1 MSENDNRLT
10 KMMDAIKNAA
20 KDNGFILEIN
30 QTNDI
35 DYQYFNAKIIEIG
48 SYKNILS
55 LIENNYKYELKGL
68 YYFLSD
74 YHYNQEPTDKLPNS
88 IDLAF
93 KALGLSHV
101 STCMDLYKF
110 INNDDTRYQ
119 LSDDNIIAKLLHGIT
134 TDYIIKADK
143 INSNDSD
150 SINKASL
157 VENLMKSA
165 SYHDYDGTNN
175 HIITMIADI
184 DDNSMPGWL
193 IKQILLLDY
202 INNNDINY
210 SNNKSNRLIS
220 NDACEWL
227 IANMNASMLSLKT
240 EACNAG
246 LAAILIKDAYDFIIN
261 NNVRPYQLPLTAISN
276 ILMTA
281 YNIKD
286 TNLYAN
292 ALVAALFM
300 TMAFIELNKM
310 NDNKD
315 YIDNMNF
322 IFSDYKNL
330 KAISEFISSELAP
343 NLDKPIEFITELVK
357 VNIQDMLK

>member
-10 KMMDAIKNAA
+10 KMLDAIKNTA

-119 LSDDNIIAKLLHGIT
+119 LSDDNIMT
-134 TDYIIKADK
+134 Y
-143 INSNDSD
+143 D
-150 SINKASL
+150 SIN
-157 VENLMKSA
+157 
-165 SYHDYDGTNN
+165 
-175 HIITMIADI
+175 
-184 DDNSMPGWL
+184 
-193 IKQILLLDY
+193 
-202 INNNDINY
+202 
-210 SNNKSNRLIS
+210 
-220 NDACEWL
+220 
-227 IANMNASMLSLKT
+227 
-240 EACNAG
+240 
-246 LAAILIKDAYDFIIN
+246 
-261 NNVRPYQLPLTAISN
+261 
-276 ILMTA
+276 
-281 YNIKD
+281 
-286 TNLYAN
+286 
-292 ALVAALFM
+292 
-300 TMAFIELNKM
+300 
-310 NDNKD
+310 
-315 YIDNMNF
+315 
-322 IFSDYKNL
+322 
-330 KAISEFISSELAP
+330 
-343 NLDKPIEFITELVK
+343 
-357 VNIQDMLK
+357 